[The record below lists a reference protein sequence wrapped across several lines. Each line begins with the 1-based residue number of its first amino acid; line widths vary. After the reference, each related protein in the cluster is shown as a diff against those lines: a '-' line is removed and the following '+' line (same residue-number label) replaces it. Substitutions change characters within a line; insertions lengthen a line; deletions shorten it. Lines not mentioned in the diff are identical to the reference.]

1 MSEKI
6 VELAREAGIIE
17 GFNDVHPSIERFYE
31 LAVAEER
38 KKYDALLTEYEAQ
51 ANRAITNND
60 FKNRLAQAIEELPFG
75 DTATSFATFVR
86 NFK

>member
-31 LAVAEER
+31 LA
-38 KKYDALLTEYEAQ
+38 Q
-51 ANRAITNND
+51 AD

-75 DTATSFATFVR
+75 DTATSFAVFVR
-86 NFK
+86 GFK

>member
-31 LAVAEER
+31 LA
-38 KKYDALLTEYEAQ
+38 Q
-51 ANRAITNND
+51 AD

-75 DTATSFATFVR
+75 DTAASFAAFVR